1 LTFARSPGMLRGRFR
16 SHPNDEVIPLSRK
29 RRMELDLPLVE
40 LQEFLDV
47 HFDGRAD
54 LRVLEAGCGSLVKMR
69 LPPGTHIVGI
79 DISEKQL
86 LRNQSIVE
94 RIVGDLQT
102 HELPAASYDMI
113 VCWDVLEHLP
123 HPQSAVERLFR
134 ATKVGG
140 IVILAMPNVSS
151 LKGQVTKYSP
161 HWFHVWMYRN
171 VFGRKLAGTEDHG
184 PFKTFLDPSIAA
196 ESIRRFAVEH
206 RFSEVF
212 FRLYE
217 THMQRSTRKKVGL
230 VGPVWSVVQGLTRLF
245 TFGRIDPLN
254 SDFIM
259 VLHRDS

>member
-1 LTFARSPGMLRGRFR
+1 M
-16 SHPNDEVIPLSRK
+16 
-29 RRMELDLPLVE
+29 DLPLVE
-40 LQEFLDV
+40 LQEFLNV
-47 HFDGRAD
+47 HFAGRTD
-54 LRVLEAGCGSLVKMR
+54 LRVLEAGCGSLVKME

-102 HELPAASYDMI
+102 YELPPASYDMI

-123 HPQSAVERLFR
+123 HPQRAVERLLR
-134 ATKVGG
+134 AAKVGG

-151 LKGQVTKYSP
+151 LKGQITKYSP

-171 VFGRKLAGTEDHG
+171 FFGRKLAGTEDHG
-184 PFKTFLDPSIAA
+184 PFKTYLDPSIAPD
-196 ESIRRFAVEH
+196 SIRRFAVER
-206 RFSEVF
+206 RFSEIF

-217 THMQRSTRKKVGL
+217 TNLQRSTRKKVGL
-230 VGPVWSVVQGLTRLF
+230 DGPAWSIVKGLTRVV

-259 VLHRDS
+259 VLKRDS